1 MQKDKT
7 IEELKDLV
15 NKFKNERLGFVEDQ
29 KKLSKLYEMGVI
41 DSQGDLIPF
50 LPEVEDE
57 MK

>member
-1 MQKDKT
+1 M
-7 IEELKDLV
+7 V

-50 LPEVEDE
+50 LSEVEDE